1 MEYRKMFDGIF
12 SRCKR
17 YKYCHSN
24 VCFYISTLPKNIQK
38 NKSYTLILLVMNLG
52 IFYDTNTSL
61 LIIFLK
67 IRYSYFHKLNLFH
80 HLINW
85 GHKAFNY
92 ELTFHNRQY
101 GAFSKLFQHIKWL
114 PSGKLLVC
122 IQCINITFCK
132 ARICHK
138 NTAVVFDGPQ
148 KLTFFVPFMIGQS
161 IWHCI
166 IFISFS
172 FIPNSY
178 KNCIF
183 IYML

>member
-1 MEYRKMFDGIF
+1 MNVY
-12 SRCKR
+12 
-17 YKYCHSN
+17 YKYD
-24 VCFYISTLPKNIQK
+24 K
-38 NKSYTLILLVMNLG
+38 LLNYNTIFVV

-172 FIPNSY
+172 FIQNSY